1 MSARC
6 EVSEQKQMAKPKE
19 ATRGSYDEDVLF
31 EKQEG
36 KKASQS
42 VCREMKESL
51 FQEKKEGWSGERE

>member
-36 KKASQS
+36 QVFFRKK
-42 VCREMKESL
+42 
-51 FQEKKEGWSGERE
+51 KKGGQGNGSD